1 MMAINVN
8 NLSKRFKL
16 YGSSGKRALEYM
28 SMGKISGHNDFW
40 ALREISFEVP
50 KGTTVGIIGQNGS
63 GKSTLLSILAGV
75 LEPSGGS
82 YEVNGKVSAILELG
96 SGFHPEFTGR
106 DNVYMYGSIMGLSKD
121 EIDQKFDEIL
131 HFSELG
137 DFINQ
142 PLRTY
147 SSGMIV
153 RLAFSVAVN
162 VNSDILIVDE
172 ALAVGDAI
180 FQHRCFRK
188 IREMQEA
195 GKTILYVGHDTEA
208 VRNLCNYAMLLD
220 GGRIIERGDA
230 NTVVNKY
237 HALIAERERTYN
249 EGNLEE
255 RGEILKEEYEVVYNF
270 VDNLKTAKK
279 KCQQPDFVREQVL
292 EVMSTPRK
300 VIFAHPPSEIEYDL
314 KVEQGASIA
323 FAIGL
328 LPGAWDKMK
337 QGVRFDIYV
346 KCDGVEKNI
355 FSRVIEPKK
364 NQHEKGWNN
373 FRIGLEDYYGK
384 DVSIKFVTS
393 GTGEDLSHCW
403 ATWGWP
409 KVTIYEENDLEQ
421 PQDSN
426 DRVNNKSDI
435 KMGVRFGTGEAE
447 VLKVEM
453 LDKNDNPKNIFQSG
467 EESKIRIYIKLNK
480 SIEKDFNVGY
490 IIRNK
495 FTEVYSTNAYWLGYS
510 LGKRDKDEIF
520 IVDFIQNLNLGV
532 GFYQLTVACG
542 ISYSYQETAILDWIN
557 DNFTFEMISNKRFS
571 GVVDLQSR
579 IEVKKEVIN
588 TASKC

>member
-1 MMAINVN
+1 MIAIKVN
-8 NLSKRFKL
+8 NLSKKFKL

-28 SMGKISGHNDFW
+28 SMGKISGHKDFW
-40 ALREISFEVP
+40 ALQDISFEVP

-82 YEVNGKVSAILELG
+82 YEVDGKVSAILELG

-121 EIDQKFDEIL
+121 EVNQKFDEIL

-188 IREMQEA
+188 IKEMQEA

-237 HALIAERERTYN
+237 HAMIVERERIYN

-255 RGEILKEEYEVVYNF
+255 RGEILKDGYQTVYNF
-270 VDNLKTAKK
+270 IDNLKSVNKK
-279 KCQQPDFVREQVL
+279 SYHPDHIHEQTI
-292 EVMSTPRK
+292 EVKSTPRK
-300 VIFAHPPSEIEYDL
+300 IIFAHPPSEIEYDL
-314 KVEQGASIA
+314 KVENSSSLA

-328 LPGAWDKMK
+328 LPGAWEMIKL
-337 QGVRFDIYV
+337 GVKFDINV
-346 KCDGVEKNI
+346 KSDGIEKNI
-355 FSRVIEPKK
+355 FSRTLEPKK
-364 NQHEKGWNN
+364 NQHERGWHN
-373 FRIGLEDYYGK
+373 FKVGLEEYCGK
-384 DVSIKFVTS
+384 EVKIKFITS
-393 GTGEDLSHCW
+393 GTGEDLSYCW
-403 ATWGWP
+403 AAWGWP
-409 KVTIYEENDLEQ
+409 KVIVYEEKNLAKV
-421 PQDSN
+421 QDSN
-426 DRVNNKSDI
+426 GGENNQSNL
-435 KMGVRFGTGEAE
+435 KMGVRFGRGDAE
-447 VLKVEM
+447 ILKVEM
-453 LDKNDNPKNIFQSG
+453 LDKNGIHKKVFQSG
-467 EESKIRIYIKLNK
+467 EEAKIRVYIKLNK
-480 SIEKDFNVGY
+480 NIETGFNVGY

-495 FTEVYSTNAYWLGYS
+495 FTEVYGTNAYWLGYD
-510 LGKRDKDEIF
+510 LGKRNKDEVF
-520 IVDFIQNLNLGV
+520 IVDFIQNLDLGG
-532 GFYQLTVACG
+532 GFYSLTVAPA
-542 ISYSYQETAILDWIN
+542 ISYSHDEAVILDWIN
-557 DNFTFEMISNKRFS
+557 DIFTFEITSDKRFLGFANLHS
-571 GVVDLQSR
+571 K
-579 IEVKKEVIN
+579 IEIKNEV
-588 TASKC
+588 

>member
-1 MMAINVN
+1 MAINVN